1 MQGGRG
7 GTLAS
12 QPRPTL
18 LPVAPVYPG
27 GMTDHDS
34 ATPNPHVTSEGLPQD
49 RVNPRDLVASETLF
63 EGAIFDVVRD
73 SVRLSDDGSGEVLKR
88 DYMRHPG
95 AVAIAALNDQNEILL
110 INQYRQPV
118 GMNMW
123 EIPAGLLDVEGE
135 SPLQAAQRELAEET
149 DLTATTWHTLAEF
162 NNSPGCSTEA
172 NRIFLA
178 RDIGEVAA
186 EDRTV
191 REGEE
196 AEIVTRWVPLEQ
208 AVAAVLSS
216 EMHSPSANIA
226 ILAAFA
232 SVQRDHRDLRDPREP
247 WPAHPVFR
255 GSAGE

>member
-1 MQGGRG
+1 
-7 GTLAS
+7 
-12 QPRPTL
+12 
-18 LPVAPVYPG
+18 
-27 GMTDHDS
+27 MTDHDAAS
-34 ATPNPHVTSEGLPQD
+34 PNSDVTPEGLPRD
-49 RVNPRDLVASETLF
+49 RVNPRDLVSSETLF

-73 SVRLSDDGSGEVLKR
+73 GVRLSSDGSGEVLKR

-95 AVAIAALNDQNEILL
+95 AVAIAALNERDEILL

-123 EIPAGLLDVEGE
+123 EIPAGLLDIEGE
-135 SPLQAAQRELAEET
+135 PPLTAAQRELAEET

-178 RDIGEVAA
+178 RGIGDVAP

-191 REGEE
+191 RRGEE
-196 AEIVTRWVPLEQ
+196 AEIVTRWVPIER

-216 EMHSPSANIA
+216 QMHSPSANIA
-226 ILAAFA
+226 ILATYA
-232 SVQRDHRDLRDPREP
+232 SIQRGHTDLAAPDAQ
-247 WPAHPVFR
+247 WPAHPLFR
-255 GSAGE
+255 ASDAG